1 MDQREDTGFDA
12 GATGDPHGDAI
23 ERMAEVVAHLAAQL
37 TIAQLQLRAL
47 GTVLSASG
55 AVDEGVVRRQL
66 ADLARAEAGTFLA
79 QNLGE
84 ALEGIVATDELADQI
99 VAFLA
104 QEPTGG

>member
-12 GATGDPHGDAI
+12 DVTGDPHGDAI
-23 ERMAEVVAHLAAQL
+23 ERMAQVVAHLAAQL

-55 AVDEGVVRRQL
+55 AVDEGLVRRQL
-66 ADLARAEAGTFLA
+66 AELARAEAGTILS
-79 QNLGE
+79 QTLGE
-84 ALEGIVATDELADQI
+84 ALEGIVETEALAAQI

-104 QEPTGG
+104 RD